1 MLGKPLH
8 TLGFPSSDCVSPG
21 HSLHKQ
27 REGSK
32 SIPLGKPRLPTLLS
46 ASALSNHLPSCI
58 FFLPCSEVLRLWFPP
73 TLPKFSCM
81 GSSAETIQPLVLR
94 WGSLALPIPS
104 LQPQLLASREL
115 TPVQRTMETSPVI
128 VLQVTRALSS
138 DLHLFCRFWSPL
150 VSVSTSGVY
159 NSGLMSSCNT
169 HP

>member
-138 DLHLFCRFWSPL
+138 DSITL
-150 VSVSTSGVY
+150 
-159 NSGLMSSCNT
+159 
-169 HP
+169 